1 MACTVRWAHQ
11 ALTVSALAF
20 ATASAL
26 AQTPQQRE
34 VCCRTSAADDQTISG
49 CTAVIQGGKESQ
61 DNLAIAYYNRGIG
74 YQNSKDY
81 ELALKDYDQALR
93 LRPAYSSASNNRGN
107 VFQSLRQYE
116 RAVQDYD
123 QATRIAPND
132 PLPYNNRGN
141 AYRRLGKT
149 DKAIAEL
156 DQAIR
161 LKPDYADA
169 TVA

>member
-1 MACTVRWAHQ
+1 MVYTVRWAYP
-11 ALTVSALAF
+11 ALMVAALAF
-20 ATASAL
+20 TAASAL

-34 VCCRTSAADDQTISG
+34 ACYRTSAADDQTIST

-61 DNLAIAYYNRGIG
+61 DNQAIAYYNRGIG
-74 YQNSKDY
+74 YQNRKDY

-93 LRPAYSSASNNRGN
+93 LRPNYSSAFNNRGN
-107 VFQSLRQYE
+107 VFQSLRKYE

-141 AYRRLGKT
+141 AWRRLG
-149 DKAIAEL
+149 
-156 DQAIR
+156 
-161 LKPDYADA
+161 
-169 TVA
+169 